1 MILLHA
7 HISFNNKSPPPLPF
21 PLSFFLIGCRM
32 STAAILSCDACDTG
46 HHDPPTVASEIDSNA
61 CLGDDGLGSFNIGNV
76 NGELTCE
83 RTIAHDEF

>member
-1 MILLHA
+1 MIRLNA
-7 HISFNNKSPPPLPF
+7 HMSFNNKCPHPLP
-21 PLSFFLIGCRM
+21 LSLPFFLIGCRM

>member
-1 MILLHA
+1 
-7 HISFNNKSPPPLPF
+7 
-21 PLSFFLIGCRM
+21 M
-32 STAAILSCDACDTG
+32 STATILSCDACNTG
-46 HHDPPTVASEIDSNA
+46 HHDPPTIASEIDSNA